1 MLNFV
6 RPRDEDKKELK
17 RLCRDRIWGVEGFT
31 LLEAG
36 SLYENNFWCGKND
49 EGEIRALIFDNGNES
64 YKVFGEEI
72 PEMLLTEKF
81 CTMIYKKASVTVSE
95 NVRELSSREIEEFYK
110 LYSGSSSL
118 SFDDSARYVHSL
130 RCKMRSLSCF
140 FGIFSENKL
149 VSVAAVTGMNEKYAL
164 IGNVFT
170 SEQFRNRG
178 LALRCINK
186 CIEFSLS
193 AGKLPCLFCKA
204 EMRDFY
210 KKLGFSEYYE

>member
-1 MLNFV
+1 MLKFI
-6 RPRDEDKKELK
+6 RPREEDKEEL
-17 RLCRDRIWGVEGFT
+17 RELCRDGIWGVEGFT

-36 SLYENNFWCGKND
+36 SSFENNFWCGKND
-49 EGEIRALIFDNGNES
+49 EGEIRALVFDNGNES

-72 PEMLLTEKF
+72 PEMLLTEKI
-81 CTMIYKKASVTVSE
+81 CVMIYEKASVMPTE
-95 NVRELSSREIEEFYK
+95 NVRELSNSEIEEFYK
-110 LYSGSSSL
+110 LYSGSPSL
-118 SFDDSARYVHSL
+118 SFDDSARYVRSL
-130 RCKMRSLSCF
+130 RSKMRSLSCF

-170 SEQFRNRG
+170 SEQFRHKG
-178 LALRCINK
+178 LARESINK